1 MVILFQKSSIHQSF
15 IPITIM
21 NRKDCPMNQ
30 NLNYYK
36 AFYMVAKYKNISKA
50 ADALFISQPALSK
63 SLSKLEESLDCSLF
77 TRTSRGVSLTADG
90 EILYER
96 IREAFAAINAGEE
109 ELRHRN
115 ELGIGQL
122 RIGVSTTL
130 CKYIL
135 LPYLQNF
142 VKQHPH
148 IRITIECQ
156 STLHTI
162 ELLESGQIDIGLI
175 GIPNRR
181 SNLAFLPL
189 MEIQDI
195 FVATQAYLDNL
206 SIREQKDSNLFL
218 SATLMLLD
226 EENITRQYIN
236 DYFYRNQIKTNQIL
250 EVSSMDLLIEFAK
263 IGIGAA
269 CVIREFVTHELT
281 DGTLVELPMAEP
293 IESRRIG
300 FAYSNSHQLSNSA
313 HTFLDSV
320 FQNK

>member
-1 MVILFQKSSIHQSF
+1 
-15 IPITIM
+15 
-21 NRKDCPMNQ
+21 MNQ

-50 ADALFISQPALSK
+50 ADALFISQPAISK
-63 SLSKLEESLDCSLF
+63 SLSRLEENLGCTLF
-77 TRTSRGVSLTADG
+77 SRTSRGVSLTADG

-96 IREAFAAINAGEE
+96 IREAFAAIEAGEE
-109 ELRHRN
+109 ELRHRT

-142 VKQHPH
+142 IRQHPH

-156 STLHTI
+156 STLHTV

-175 GIPNRR
+175 GAPKHHGT
-181 SNLAFLPL
+181 LTFLPL
-189 MEIQDI
+189 KKIQDT
-195 FVATQAYLDNL
+195 FVATQSYLDNL
-206 SIREQKDSNLFL
+206 SIREHTDSDLFL
-218 SATLMLLD
+218 SSTLMLLD

-269 CVIREFVTHELT
+269 CVIREFVEQELKES
-281 DGTLVELPMAEP
+281 TLIEIPMAEP
-293 IESRRIG
+293 IESRSIG
-300 FAYSNSHQLSNSA
+300 FAYSNSHKLSKSA
-313 HTFLDSV
+313 LTFLNSV
-320 FQNK
+320 FPYQAPPF

>member
-1 MVILFQKSSIHQSF
+1 
-15 IPITIM
+15 
-21 NRKDCPMNQ
+21 MNQ

-50 ADALFISQPALSK
+50 ADALFISQPAISK
-63 SLSKLEESLDCSLF
+63 SLSRLEENLGCTLF
-77 TRTSRGVSLTADG
+77 SRTSRGVSLTADG

-96 IREAFAAINAGEE
+96 IREAFAAIEAGEE
-109 ELRHRN
+109 ELRHRT

-142 VKQHPH
+142 IRQHPH

-156 STLHTI
+156 STLHTV

-175 GIPNRR
+175 GAPKHHGT
-181 SNLAFLPL
+181 LTFLPL
-189 MEIQDI
+189 KKIQDT
-195 FVATQAYLDNL
+195 FVATQSYLDNL
-206 SIREQKDSNLFL
+206 SIREHTDSDLFL

-269 CVIREFVTHELT
+269 CVIREFVGQELKEN
-281 DGTLVELPMAEP
+281 TLIEIPMAEP
-293 IESRRIG
+293 IESRSIG
-300 FAYSNSHQLSNSA
+300 FAYSNSHKLSKSA
-313 HTFLDSV
+313 LTFLNSV
-320 FQNK
+320 FPYQAPPF

>member
-1 MVILFQKSSIHQSF
+1 
-15 IPITIM
+15 
-21 NRKDCPMNQ
+21 MNQ

-50 ADALFISQPALSK
+50 ADALFISQPAISK
-63 SLSKLEESLDCSLF
+63 SLSRLEENLGCTLF
-77 TRTSRGVSLTADG
+77 SRTSRGVSLTADG

-96 IREAFAAINAGEE
+96 IREAFAAIEAGEE
-109 ELRHRN
+109 ELRHRT

-142 VKQHPH
+142 IRQHPH

-156 STLHTI
+156 STLHTV

-175 GIPNRR
+175 GAPKHHGT
-181 SNLAFLPL
+181 LTFLPL
-189 MEIQDI
+189 KKIQDT
-195 FVATQAYLDNL
+195 FVATQSYLDNL
-206 SIREQKDSNLFL
+206 SIREHTDPDLFL

-269 CVIREFVTHELT
+269 CVIREFVEQELKES
-281 DGTLVELPMAEP
+281 TLIEIPMAEP
-293 IESRRIG
+293 IESRSIG
-300 FAYSNSHQLSNSA
+300 FAYSNSHKLSKSA
-313 HTFLDSV
+313 LTFLNSV
-320 FQNK
+320 FPYQAPPF

>member
-1 MVILFQKSSIHQSF
+1 
-15 IPITIM
+15 
-21 NRKDCPMNQ
+21 MNQ

-50 ADALFISQPALSK
+50 ADALFISQPAISK
-63 SLSKLEESLDCSLF
+63 SLSRLEENLGCVLF
-77 TRTSRGVSLTADG
+77 SRTSRGVSLTADG

-96 IREAFAAINAGEE
+96 IREAFAAIEAGEE
-109 ELRHRN
+109 ELRHRT

-142 VKQHPH
+142 IRQHPH

-156 STLHTI
+156 STLHTV

-175 GIPNRR
+175 GAPK
-181 SNLAFLPL
+181 SHGTLTFLPL
-189 MEIQDI
+189 KKIQDT
-195 FVATQAYLDNL
+195 FVATQSYLDNL
-206 SIREQKDSNLFL
+206 SIREHEDSNLFL

-269 CVIREFVTHELT
+269 CVIREFVEQELKEN
-281 DGTLVELPMAEP
+281 TLIEIPMAEP
-293 IESRRIG
+293 IESRSIG
-300 FAYSNSHQLSNSA
+300 FAYSNSHKLSKSA
-313 HTFLDSV
+313 LTFLNSV
-320 FQNK
+320 FPYQAPPF

>member
-1 MVILFQKSSIHQSF
+1 
-15 IPITIM
+15 
-21 NRKDCPMNQ
+21 MNQ

-50 ADALFISQPALSK
+50 ADALFISQPAISK
-63 SLSKLEESLDCSLF
+63 SLSRLEENLGCTLF
-77 TRTSRGVSLTADG
+77 SRTSRGVSLTADG

-96 IREAFAAINAGEE
+96 IREAFAAIEAGEE
-109 ELRHRN
+109 ELRHRT

-142 VKQHPH
+142 IRQHPH

-156 STLHTI
+156 STLHTV

-175 GIPNRR
+175 GAPKHHGT
-181 SNLAFLPL
+181 LTFLPL
-189 MEIQDI
+189 KKIQDT
-195 FVATQAYLDNL
+195 FVATQSYLDNL
-206 SIREQKDSNLFL
+206 SIREHTDSDLFL

-269 CVIREFVTHELT
+269 CVIREFVEQELKES
-281 DGTLVELPMAEP
+281 TLIEISMAEP
-293 IESRRIG
+293 IESRSIG
-300 FAYSNSHQLSNSA
+300 FAYSNSHKLSKSA
-313 HTFLDSV
+313 LTFLNSI
-320 FQNK
+320 FPYQAPPF

>member
-1 MVILFQKSSIHQSF
+1 
-15 IPITIM
+15 
-21 NRKDCPMNQ
+21 MNQ

-50 ADALFISQPALSK
+50 ADALFISQPAISK
-63 SLSKLEESLDCSLF
+63 SLSRLEENLGCTLF
-77 TRTSRGVSLTADG
+77 SRTSRGVSLTADG

-96 IREAFAAINAGEE
+96 IREAFAAIEAGEE
-109 ELRHRN
+109 ELRHRT

-142 VKQHPH
+142 IRQHPH

-156 STLHTI
+156 STLHTV

-175 GIPNRR
+175 GVPKHHGT
-181 SNLAFLPL
+181 LTFMPL
-189 MEIQDI
+189 KKIQDT
-195 FVATQAYLDNL
+195 FVATQSYLDNL
-206 SIREQKDSNLFL
+206 SIREHIDSDLFL

-269 CVIREFVTHELT
+269 CVIREFVEQELKES
-281 DGTLVELPMAEP
+281 TLIEIPMAEP
-293 IESRRIG
+293 IESRSIG
-300 FAYSNSHQLSNSA
+300 FAYSNSHKLSKSA
-313 HTFLDSV
+313 LTFLNSV
-320 FQNK
+320 FPYQAPPF

>member
-1 MVILFQKSSIHQSF
+1 
-15 IPITIM
+15 
-21 NRKDCPMNQ
+21 MNQ

-50 ADALFISQPALSK
+50 ADALFISQPAISK
-63 SLSKLEESLDCSLF
+63 SLSRLEENLGCTLF
-77 TRTSRGVSLTADG
+77 SRTSRGVSLTADG

-96 IREAFAAINAGEE
+96 IREAFAAIEAGEE
-109 ELRHRN
+109 ELRHRT

-142 VKQHPH
+142 IRQHPH

-156 STLHTI
+156 STLHTV

-175 GIPNRR
+175 GAPKHQGT
-181 SNLAFLPL
+181 LTFLPL
-189 MEIQDI
+189 KKIQDT
-195 FVATQAYLDNL
+195 FVATQSYLDNL
-206 SIREQKDSNLFL
+206 SIREHTDSDLFL

-269 CVIREFVTHELT
+269 CVIREFVEQELKES
-281 DGTLVELPMAEP
+281 TLIEIPMAEP
-293 IESRRIG
+293 IESRSIG
-300 FAYSNSHQLSNSA
+300 FAYSNSHKLSKSA
-313 HTFLDSV
+313 LTFLNSV
-320 FQNK
+320 FPYQAPPF

>member
-1 MVILFQKSSIHQSF
+1 
-15 IPITIM
+15 
-21 NRKDCPMNQ
+21 MNQ

-50 ADALFISQPALSK
+50 ADALFISQPAISK
-63 SLSKLEESLDCSLF
+63 SLSRLEENLGCTLF
-77 TRTSRGVSLTADG
+77 SRTSRGVSLTADG

-96 IREAFAAINAGEE
+96 IREAFAAIEAGEE
-109 ELRHRN
+109 ELRHRT

-142 VKQHPH
+142 IRQHPH

-156 STLHTI
+156 STLHTV

-175 GIPNRR
+175 GAPKHHGT
-181 SNLAFLPL
+181 LTFLPL
-189 MEIQDI
+189 KKIQDT
-195 FVATQAYLDNL
+195 FVATQSYLDNL
-206 SIREQKDSNLFL
+206 SIREHTDSDLFL

-269 CVIREFVTHELT
+269 CVIREFVEQELKES
-281 DGTLVELPMAEP
+281 TLIEIPMAEP
-293 IESRRIG
+293 IESRSIG
-300 FAYSNSHQLSNSA
+300 FAYSNSHKLSKSTL
-313 HTFLDSV
+313 TFLNSV
-320 FQNK
+320 FPYQAPPF

>member
-1 MVILFQKSSIHQSF
+1 
-15 IPITIM
+15 
-21 NRKDCPMNQ
+21 MNQ

-50 ADALFISQPALSK
+50 ADALFISQPAISK
-63 SLSKLEESLDCSLF
+63 SLSRLEENLGCTLF
-77 TRTSRGVSLTADG
+77 SRTSRGVSLTADG

-96 IREAFAAINAGEE
+96 IREAFAAIETGEE
-109 ELRHRN
+109 ELRHRT

-142 VKQHPH
+142 IRQHPH

-156 STLHTI
+156 STLHTV

-175 GIPNRR
+175 GAPKHHGT
-181 SNLAFLPL
+181 LTFLPL
-189 MEIQDI
+189 KKIQDT
-195 FVATQAYLDNL
+195 FVATQSYLDNL
-206 SIREQKDSNLFL
+206 SIREHTDSDLFL

-269 CVIREFVTHELT
+269 CVIREFVEQELKES
-281 DGTLVELPMAEP
+281 TLIEIPMAEP
-293 IESRRIG
+293 IESRSIG
-300 FAYSNSHQLSNSA
+300 FAYSNSHKLSKSA
-313 HTFLDSV
+313 LTFLNSV
-320 FQNK
+320 FPYQAPPF

>member
-1 MVILFQKSSIHQSF
+1 
-15 IPITIM
+15 
-21 NRKDCPMNQ
+21 MNQ

-50 ADALFISQPALSK
+50 ADALFISQPAISK
-63 SLSKLEESLDCSLF
+63 SLSRLEENLGCTLF
-77 TRTSRGVSLTADG
+77 SRTSRGVSLTADG

-96 IREAFAAINAGEE
+96 IREAFAAIEAGEE
-109 ELRHRN
+109 ELRHRT

-142 VKQHPH
+142 IRQHPH

-156 STLHTI
+156 STLHTV

-175 GIPNRR
+175 GAPKHHGT
-181 SNLAFLPL
+181 LTFLSL
-189 MEIQDI
+189 KKIQDT
-195 FVATQAYLDNL
+195 FVATQSYLDNL
-206 SIREQKDSNLFL
+206 SIREHTDSDLFL

-269 CVIREFVTHELT
+269 CVIREFVEQELKES
-281 DGTLVELPMAEP
+281 TLIEIPMAEP
-293 IESRRIG
+293 IESRSIG
-300 FAYSNSHQLSNSA
+300 FAYSNSHKLSKSA
-313 HTFLDSV
+313 LTFLNSV
-320 FQNK
+320 FPYQAPPF

>member
-1 MVILFQKSSIHQSF
+1 
-15 IPITIM
+15 
-21 NRKDCPMNQ
+21 MNQ

-50 ADALFISQPALSK
+50 ADALFISQPAISK
-63 SLSKLEESLDCSLF
+63 SLSRLEENMGCTLF
-77 TRTSRGVSLTADG
+77 SRTSRGVSLTADG

-96 IREAFAAINAGEE
+96 IREAFAAIEAGEE
-109 ELRHRN
+109 ELRHRT

-142 VKQHPH
+142 IRQHPH

-156 STLHTI
+156 STLHTV

-175 GIPNRR
+175 GAPKHHGT
-181 SNLAFLPL
+181 LTFLPL
-189 MEIQDI
+189 KKIQDT
-195 FVATQAYLDNL
+195 FVATQSYLDNL
-206 SIREQKDSNLFL
+206 SIREHTDSDLFL

-269 CVIREFVTHELT
+269 CVIREFVEQELKES
-281 DGTLVELPMAEP
+281 TLIEIPMAEP
-293 IESRRIG
+293 IESRSIG
-300 FAYSNSHQLSNSA
+300 FAYSNSHKLSKSA
-313 HTFLDSV
+313 LTFLNSV
-320 FQNK
+320 FPYQAPPF

>member
-1 MVILFQKSSIHQSF
+1 M
-15 IPITIM
+15 
-21 NRKDCPMNQ
+21 DQ

-50 ADALFISQPALSK
+50 ADALFISQPAISK
-63 SLSKLEESLDCSLF
+63 SLSRLEENLGCTLF
-77 TRTSRGVSLTADG
+77 SRTSRGVSLTADG

-96 IREAFAAINAGEE
+96 IREAFAAIEAGEE
-109 ELRHRN
+109 ELHHRT

-142 VKQHPH
+142 IRQHPH

-156 STLHTI
+156 STLHTV

-175 GIPNRR
+175 GAPKHHGT
-181 SNLAFLPL
+181 LTFLPL
-189 MEIQDI
+189 KKIQDT
-195 FVATQAYLDNL
+195 FVATQSYLDNL
-206 SIREQKDSNLFL
+206 SIREHTDSDLFL

-269 CVIREFVTHELT
+269 CVIREFVEQELKES
-281 DGTLVELPMAEP
+281 TLIEISMAEP
-293 IESRRIG
+293 IESRSIG
-300 FAYSNSHQLSNSA
+300 FAYSNSHKLSKSA
-313 HTFLDSV
+313 LTFLNSI
-320 FQNK
+320 FPYQAPPF

>member
-1 MVILFQKSSIHQSF
+1 
-15 IPITIM
+15 
-21 NRKDCPMNQ
+21 MNQ

-50 ADALFISQPALSK
+50 ADALFISQPAISK
-63 SLSKLEESLDCSLF
+63 SLSRLEENLGCVLF
-77 TRTSRGVSLTADG
+77 SRTSRGVSLTADG

-96 IREAFAAINAGEE
+96 IREAFAAIEAGEE
-109 ELRHRN
+109 ELRHRT

-142 VKQHPH
+142 IRQHPH

-156 STLHTI
+156 STLHTV
-162 ELLESGQIDIGLI
+162 ELLESGQVDIGLI
-175 GIPNRR
+175 GAPKHHGT
-181 SNLAFLPL
+181 LTFLPL
-189 MEIQDI
+189 KKIQDT
-195 FVATQAYLDNL
+195 FVATQSYLDNL
-206 SIREQKDSNLFL
+206 SIREHTDSDLFL

-269 CVIREFVTHELT
+269 CVIREFVEQELKES
-281 DGTLVELPMAEP
+281 TLIEIPMAEP
-293 IESRRIG
+293 IESRSIG
-300 FAYSNSHQLSNSA
+300 FAYSNSHKLSKSA
-313 HTFLDSV
+313 LTFLNSV
-320 FQNK
+320 FPYQAPPF

>member
-1 MVILFQKSSIHQSF
+1 
-15 IPITIM
+15 
-21 NRKDCPMNQ
+21 MNQ

-50 ADALFISQPALSK
+50 ADALFISQPAISK
-63 SLSKLEESLDCSLF
+63 SLSRLEENLGCTLF
-77 TRTSRGVSLTADG
+77 SRTSRGVSLTADG

-96 IREAFAAINAGEE
+96 IREAFAAIEAGEE
-109 ELRHRN
+109 ELRHRT

-142 VKQHPH
+142 IRQHPH

-156 STLHTI
+156 STLHTV

-175 GIPNRR
+175 GAPKHHGT
-181 SNLAFLPL
+181 LTFLPL
-189 MEIQDI
+189 KKIQDT
-195 FVATQAYLDNL
+195 FVATQSYLDNL
-206 SIREQKDSNLFL
+206 SIREHTDSDLFL

-269 CVIREFVTHELT
+269 CVIREFVEQELKES
-281 DGTLVELPMAEP
+281 TLIEIPMAEP
-293 IESRRIG
+293 IESRSIG
-300 FAYSNSHQLSNSA
+300 FAHSNSHKLSKSA
-313 HTFLDSV
+313 LTFLNSV
-320 FQNK
+320 FPYQAPPF

>member
-1 MVILFQKSSIHQSF
+1 
-15 IPITIM
+15 
-21 NRKDCPMNQ
+21 MNQ

-50 ADALFISQPALSK
+50 ADALFISQPAISK
-63 SLSKLEESLDCSLF
+63 SLSRLEENLGCTLF
-77 TRTSRGVSLTADG
+77 SRTSRGVSLTADG

-96 IREAFAAINAGEE
+96 IREAFAAIEAGEE
-109 ELRHRN
+109 ELRHRT

-142 VKQHPH
+142 IRQHPH

-156 STLHTI
+156 STLHTV

-175 GIPNRR
+175 GAPKHHGT
-181 SNLAFLPL
+181 LTFLPL
-189 MEIQDI
+189 KKIQDT
-195 FVATQAYLDNL
+195 FVATQSYLDNL
-206 SIREQKDSNLFL
+206 SIREHADSDLFL

-269 CVIREFVTHELT
+269 CVIREFVEQELKES
-281 DGTLVELPMAEP
+281 TLIEIPMAEP
-293 IESRRIG
+293 IESRSIG
-300 FAYSNSHQLSNSA
+300 FAYSNSHKLSKSA
-313 HTFLDSV
+313 LTFLNSV
-320 FQNK
+320 FPYQAPPF

>member
-1 MVILFQKSSIHQSF
+1 
-15 IPITIM
+15 
-21 NRKDCPMNQ
+21 MNQ

-50 ADALFISQPALSK
+50 ADALFISQPAISK
-63 SLSKLEESLDCSLF
+63 SLSRLEENLGCTLF
-77 TRTSRGVSLTADG
+77 SRTSRGVSLTADG

-96 IREAFAAINAGEE
+96 IREAFAAIEAGEE
-109 ELRHRN
+109 ELRHRT

-142 VKQHPH
+142 IRQHPH

-156 STLHTI
+156 STLHTV

-175 GIPNRR
+175 GAPKHHGT
-181 SNLAFLPL
+181 LTFLPL
-189 MEIQDI
+189 KKIQDT
-195 FVATQAYLDNL
+195 FVATQSYLDNL
-206 SIREQKDSNLFL
+206 SIREHTDSDLFL

-269 CVIREFVTHELT
+269 CVIREFVEQELKES
-281 DGTLVELPMAEP
+281 TLIEIPMAEP
-293 IESRRIG
+293 IESRSIG
-300 FAYSNSHQLSNSA
+300 FAYSNSHKLSKSA
-313 HTFLDSV
+313 LTFLTSV
-320 FQNK
+320 FPYQAPPF

>member
-1 MVILFQKSSIHQSF
+1 
-15 IPITIM
+15 
-21 NRKDCPMNQ
+21 MNQ

-50 ADALFISQPALSK
+50 ADALFISQPAISK
-63 SLSKLEESLDCSLF
+63 SLSRLEENLGCTLF
-77 TRTSRGVSLTADG
+77 SRTSRGVSLTADG

-96 IREAFAAINAGEE
+96 IREAFAAIEAGEE
-109 ELRHRN
+109 ELRHRT

-142 VKQHPH
+142 IRQHPH

-156 STLHTI
+156 STLHTV

-175 GIPNRR
+175 GAPKHHGT
-181 SNLAFLPL
+181 LTFLPL
-189 MEIQDI
+189 KKIQDT
-195 FVATQAYLDNL
+195 FVATQSYLDNL
-206 SIREQKDSNLFL
+206 SIREHTDSDLFL

-263 IGIGAA
+263 IGHRCSLCHPRI
-269 CVIREFVTHELT
+269 CRT
-281 DGTLVELPMAEP
+281 GTEGKH
-293 IESRRIG
+293 SDR
-300 FAYSNSHQLSNSA
+300 NSHG
-313 HTFLDSV
+313 
-320 FQNK
+320 

>member
-1 MVILFQKSSIHQSF
+1 
-15 IPITIM
+15 
-21 NRKDCPMNQ
+21 MNQ

-50 ADALFISQPALSK
+50 ADALFISQPAISK
-63 SLSKLEESLDCSLF
+63 SLSRLEENLGCTLF
-77 TRTSRGVSLTADG
+77 SRTSRGVSLTADG

-96 IREAFAAINAGEE
+96 IREAFAAIEAGEE
-109 ELRHRN
+109 ELRHRT

-142 VKQHPH
+142 IQQHPH

-156 STLHTI
+156 STLHTV

-175 GIPNRR
+175 GAPKHHGT
-181 SNLAFLPL
+181 LTFLSL
-189 MEIQDI
+189 QKIQDT
-195 FVATQAYLDNL
+195 FVATQSYLDNL
-206 SIREQKDSNLFL
+206 SIREHTDSDLFL

-269 CVIREFVTHELT
+269 CVIREFVEQELA
-281 DGTLVELPMAEP
+281 DGALIELPMTEP
-293 IESRRIG
+293 IESRSIG
-300 FAYSNSHQLSNSA
+300 FAYSNSHELSKSA
-313 HTFLDSV
+313 HTFLNSV
-320 FQNK
+320 FPYQDPPF

>member
-1 MVILFQKSSIHQSF
+1 
-15 IPITIM
+15 
-21 NRKDCPMNQ
+21 MNQ

-50 ADALFISQPALSK
+50 ADALFISQPAISK
-63 SLSKLEESLDCSLF
+63 SLSRLEENLGCTLF
-77 TRTSRGVSLTADG
+77 SRTSRGVSLTADG

-96 IREAFAAINAGEE
+96 IREAFAAIEAGEE
-109 ELRHRN
+109 ELRHRT

-142 VKQHPH
+142 IRQHPH

-175 GIPNRR
+175 GAPKHHGTLI
-181 SNLAFLPL
+181 FLPL
-189 MEIQDI
+189 KKIQDT
-195 FVATQAYLDNL
+195 FVATQSYLDNL
-206 SIREQKDSNLFL
+206 SIREHTDSDLFL

-269 CVIREFVTHELT
+269 CVIREFVEQELKES
-281 DGTLVELPMAEP
+281 TLIEIPMAEP
-293 IESRRIG
+293 IESRSIG
-300 FAYSNSHQLSNSA
+300 FAYSNSHKLSKSA
-313 HTFLDSV
+313 HTFLNSV
-320 FQNK
+320 FPYQAPPF

>member
-1 MVILFQKSSIHQSF
+1 
-15 IPITIM
+15 
-21 NRKDCPMNQ
+21 MNQ

-50 ADALFISQPALSK
+50 ADALFISQPAISK
-63 SLSKLEESLDCSLF
+63 SLSRLEENLGCTLF
-77 TRTSRGVSLTADG
+77 SRTSRGVSLTADG

-96 IREAFAAINAGEE
+96 IREAFAAIEAGEE
-109 ELRHRN
+109 ELRHRT

-142 VKQHPH
+142 IRQHPH

-156 STLHTI
+156 STLHTV

-175 GIPNRR
+175 GAPKHHGT
-181 SNLAFLPL
+181 LTFLPL
-189 MEIQDI
+189 KKIQDT
-195 FVATQAYLDNL
+195 FVATQSYLDNL
-206 SIREQKDSNLFL
+206 SIREHTDSDLFL

-269 CVIREFVTHELT
+269 CVIREFVEQELKES
-281 DGTLVELPMAEP
+281 TLIEIPMAEP
-293 IESRRIG
+293 IESRSIG
-300 FAYSNSHQLSNSA
+300 FAYSNSHKLSKSA
-313 HTFLDSV
+313 LTFLNSI
-320 FQNK
+320 FPYQAPPF

>member
-1 MVILFQKSSIHQSF
+1 
-15 IPITIM
+15 
-21 NRKDCPMNQ
+21 MNQ

-50 ADALFISQPALSK
+50 ADALFISQPAISK
-63 SLSKLEESLDCSLF
+63 SLSRLEENLGCTLF
-77 TRTSRGVSLTADG
+77 SRTSRGVSLTADG

-96 IREAFAAINAGEE
+96 IREAFAAIEAGEE
-109 ELRHRN
+109 ELRHRT

-142 VKQHPH
+142 IRQHPH

-156 STLHTI
+156 STLHTV

-175 GIPNRR
+175 GAPKHHGT
-181 SNLAFLPL
+181 LTFLPL
-189 MEIQDI
+189 KKIQDT
-195 FVATQAYLDNL
+195 FVATQSYLDNL
-206 SIREQKDSNLFL
+206 SIREHTDSDLFL

-269 CVIREFVTHELT
+269 CVIREFVEQELKES
-281 DGTLVELPMAEP
+281 TLIEIPMAEP
-293 IESRRIG
+293 IESRSIG
-300 FAYSNSHQLSNSA
+300 FAYSNSHKLSKSA
-313 HTFLDSV
+313 LTILNSV
-320 FQNK
+320 FPYQAPPF

>member
-1 MVILFQKSSIHQSF
+1 
-15 IPITIM
+15 
-21 NRKDCPMNQ
+21 MNQ

-50 ADALFISQPALSK
+50 ADALFISQPAISK
-63 SLSKLEESLDCSLF
+63 SLSRLEENLGCTLF
-77 TRTSRGVSLTADG
+77 SRTSRGVSLTADG

-96 IREAFAAINAGEE
+96 IREAFAAIEAGEE
-109 ELRHRN
+109 ELRHRT

-142 VKQHPH
+142 IRQHPH

-156 STLHTI
+156 STLHTV

-175 GIPNRR
+175 GAPKHHGT
-181 SNLAFLPL
+181 LTFLPL
-189 MEIQDI
+189 KKIQDT
-195 FVATQAYLDNL
+195 FVATQSYLDNL
-206 SIREQKDSNLFL
+206 SIREHTDSDLFL

-269 CVIREFVTHELT
+269 CVIHEFVEQELKES
-281 DGTLVELPMAEP
+281 TLIEIPMAEP
-293 IESRRIG
+293 IESRSIG
-300 FAYSNSHQLSNSA
+300 FAYSNSHKLSKSA
-313 HTFLDSV
+313 LTFLNSV
-320 FQNK
+320 FPYQAPPF

>member
-1 MVILFQKSSIHQSF
+1 
-15 IPITIM
+15 
-21 NRKDCPMNQ
+21 MNQ

-50 ADALFISQPALSK
+50 ADALFISQPAISK
-63 SLSKLEESLDCSLF
+63 SLSRLEENLGCTLF
-77 TRTSRGVSLTADG
+77 SRTSRGVSLTADG

-96 IREAFAAINAGEE
+96 IREAFAAIEAGEE
-109 ELRHRN
+109 ELRHRT

-142 VKQHPH
+142 IRQHPH

-156 STLHTI
+156 STLHTV

-175 GIPNRR
+175 GAPKHHGT
-181 SNLAFLPL
+181 LTFLPL
-189 MEIQDI
+189 KKIQDT
-195 FVATQAYLDNL
+195 FVATQSYLDNL
-206 SIREQKDSNLFL
+206 SIREHTDSDLFL

-269 CVIREFVTHELT
+269 CVIREFVEQELKES
-281 DGTLVELPMAEP
+281 TLIEIPMAEP
-293 IESRRIG
+293 IESHSIG
-300 FAYSNSHQLSNSA
+300 FAYSNSHKLSKSA
-313 HTFLDSV
+313 LTFLNSV
-320 FQNK
+320 FPYQAPPF

>member
-1 MVILFQKSSIHQSF
+1 
-15 IPITIM
+15 
-21 NRKDCPMNQ
+21 MNQ

-50 ADALFISQPALSK
+50 ADALFISQPAISK
-63 SLSKLEESLDCSLF
+63 SLSRLEENLGCTLF
-77 TRTSRGVSLTADG
+77 SRTSRGVSLTADG

-96 IREAFAAINAGEE
+96 IREAFAAIEAGEE
-109 ELRHRN
+109 ELRHRT

-142 VKQHPH
+142 IRQHPH

-156 STLHTI
+156 STLHTV

-175 GIPNRR
+175 GAPKHHGT
-181 SNLAFLPL
+181 LTFLPL
-189 MEIQDI
+189 KKIHDT
-195 FVATQAYLDNL
+195 FVATQSYLDNL
-206 SIREQKDSNLFL
+206 SIREHTDSDLFL

-269 CVIREFVTHELT
+269 CVIREFVEQELKES
-281 DGTLVELPMAEP
+281 TLIEIPMAEP
-293 IESRRIG
+293 IESRSIG
-300 FAYSNSHQLSNSA
+300 FAYSNSHKLSKSA
-313 HTFLDSV
+313 LTFLNSV
-320 FQNK
+320 FPYQAPPF

>member
-1 MVILFQKSSIHQSF
+1 
-15 IPITIM
+15 
-21 NRKDCPMNQ
+21 MNQ

-50 ADALFISQPALSK
+50 ADALFISQPAISK
-63 SLSKLEESLDCSLF
+63 SLSRLEENLGCTLF
-77 TRTSRGVSLTADG
+77 SRTSRGVSLTADG

-96 IREAFAAINAGEE
+96 IREAFAAIEAGEE
-109 ELRHRN
+109 ELRHRT

-142 VKQHPH
+142 IRQHPH

-156 STLHTI
+156 STLHTV

-175 GIPNRR
+175 GAPKHHGT
-181 SNLAFLPL
+181 LTFLPL
-189 MEIQDI
+189 KKIQDT
-195 FVATQAYLDNL
+195 FVATQSYLDNL
-206 SIREQKDSNLFL
+206 SIREHTDSDLFL

-269 CVIREFVTHELT
+269 CVIREFVEQELKES
-281 DGTLVELPMAEP
+281 TLIEIPMAEP
-293 IESRRIG
+293 IESRSIG
-300 FAYSNSHQLSNSA
+300 FAYSNSHKLSKSA
-313 HTFLDSV
+313 LTFLNSV
-320 FQNK
+320 FPYQALPF

>member
-1 MVILFQKSSIHQSF
+1 
-15 IPITIM
+15 
-21 NRKDCPMNQ
+21 MNQ

-50 ADALFISQPALSK
+50 ADALFISQPAISK
-63 SLSKLEESLDCSLF
+63 SLSRLEENLGCTLF
-77 TRTSRGVSLTADG
+77 SRTSRGVSLTADG

-96 IREAFAAINAGEE
+96 IREAFAAIEAGEE
-109 ELRHRN
+109 ELRHRT

-142 VKQHPH
+142 IRQHPH

-156 STLHTI
+156 STLHTV

-175 GIPNRR
+175 GAPKHHGT
-181 SNLAFLPL
+181 LTFLPL
-189 MEIQDI
+189 KKIQDT
-195 FVATQAYLDNL
+195 FVATQSYLDNL
-206 SIREQKDSNLFL
+206 SIREHTDSDLFL

-269 CVIREFVTHELT
+269 CVIREFVEQELKES
-281 DGTLVELPMAEP
+281 TLIEISMAEP
-293 IESRRIG
+293 IESRSIG
-300 FAYSNSHQLSNSA
+300 FAYSNSHELSKSA
-313 HTFLDSV
+313 LTFLNSI
-320 FQNK
+320 FPYQAPPF

>member
-1 MVILFQKSSIHQSF
+1 
-15 IPITIM
+15 
-21 NRKDCPMNQ
+21 MNQ

-50 ADALFISQPALSK
+50 ADALFISQPAISK
-63 SLSKLEESLDCSLF
+63 SLSRLEENLGCVLF
-77 TRTSRGVSLTADG
+77 SRTSRGVSLTADG

-96 IREAFAAINAGEE
+96 IREAFAAIEAGEE
-109 ELRHRN
+109 ELRHRT

-142 VKQHPH
+142 IRQHPH

-156 STLHTI
+156 STLHTV

-175 GIPNRR
+175 GAPKHHGT
-181 SNLAFLPL
+181 LTFLPL
-189 MEIQDI
+189 KKIQDT
-195 FVATQAYLDNL
+195 FVATQSYLDNL
-206 SIREQKDSNLFL
+206 SIREHTDSDLFL

-269 CVIREFVTHELT
+269 CVIREFVEQELKES
-281 DGTLVELPMAEP
+281 TLIEIPMAEP
-293 IESRRIG
+293 IESRSIG
-300 FAYSNSHQLSNSA
+300 FAYSNSHKLSKSA
-313 HTFLDSV
+313 LTFLNSV
-320 FQNK
+320 FPYQAPPF

>member
-1 MVILFQKSSIHQSF
+1 
-15 IPITIM
+15 
-21 NRKDCPMNQ
+21 MNQ

-50 ADALFISQPALSK
+50 ADALFISQPAISK
-63 SLSKLEESLDCSLF
+63 SLSRLEENLGCTLF
-77 TRTSRGVSLTADG
+77 SRTSRGVSLTADG

-96 IREAFAAINAGEE
+96 IREAFAAIAAGEE
-109 ELRHRN
+109 ELRHRT

-142 VKQHPH
+142 IRQHPH

-156 STLHTI
+156 STLHTV

-175 GIPNRR
+175 GAPKHHGT
-181 SNLAFLPL
+181 LTFLPL
-189 MEIQDI
+189 KKIQDT
-195 FVATQAYLDNL
+195 FVATQSYLDNL
-206 SIREQKDSNLFL
+206 SIREHTDSDLFL

-269 CVIREFVTHELT
+269 CVIREFVEQELKES
-281 DGTLVELPMAEP
+281 TLIEIPMAEP
-293 IESRRIG
+293 IESRSIG
-300 FAYSNSHQLSNSA
+300 FAYSNSHKLSKSA
-313 HTFLDSV
+313 LTFLNSV
-320 FQNK
+320 FPYQAPPF

>member
-1 MVILFQKSSIHQSF
+1 
-15 IPITIM
+15 
-21 NRKDCPMNQ
+21 MNQ

-50 ADALFISQPALSK
+50 ADALFISQPAISK
-63 SLSKLEESLDCSLF
+63 SLSRLEENLGCTLF
-77 TRTSRGVSLTADG
+77 SRTSRGVSLTADG

-96 IREAFAAINAGEE
+96 IREAFAAIEAGEE
-109 ELRHRN
+109 ELRHRT

-142 VKQHPH
+142 IRQHPH

-156 STLHTI
+156 STLHTV

-175 GIPNRR
+175 GAPKHHGT
-181 SNLAFLPL
+181 LTFLPL
-189 MEIQDI
+189 KKIQDT
-195 FVATQAYLDNL
+195 FVATQSYLDNL
-206 SIREQKDSNLFL
+206 SIREHEDSNLFL

-269 CVIREFVTHELT
+269 CVIREFVEQELKES
-281 DGTLVELPMAEP
+281 TLIEIPMAEP
-293 IESRRIG
+293 IESRSIG
-300 FAYSNSHQLSNSA
+300 FAYSNSHKLSKSA
-313 HTFLDSV
+313 LTFLNSV
-320 FQNK
+320 FPYQAPPF

>member
-1 MVILFQKSSIHQSF
+1 
-15 IPITIM
+15 
-21 NRKDCPMNQ
+21 MNQ

-50 ADALFISQPALSK
+50 ADALFISQPAISK
-63 SLSKLEESLDCSLF
+63 SLSRLEENLGCILF
-77 TRTSRGVSLTADG
+77 SRTSRGVSLTADG

-96 IREAFAAINAGEE
+96 IREAFAAIEAGEE
-109 ELRHRN
+109 ELRHRT

-142 VKQHPH
+142 IQQHPH

-156 STLHTI
+156 STLHTV

-175 GIPNRR
+175 GAPKHHGT
-181 SNLAFLPL
+181 LTFLPL
-189 MEIQDI
+189 KKIQDT
-195 FVATQAYLDNL
+195 FVATQSYLDNL
-206 SIREQKDSNLFL
+206 SIREHADSDLFL

-269 CVIREFVTHELT
+269 CVIREFVKQELT
-281 DGTLVELPMAEP
+281 DGALIELPMTEP
-293 IESRRIG
+293 IESRSIG
-300 FAYSNSHQLSNSA
+300 FAYSNSHELSKSA
-313 HTFLDSV
+313 HTFLNSV
-320 FQNK
+320 FPYQDPSF